1 MLKWPCPQ
9 SPYPLRH
16 TLGDCQLIAA
26 HVTDF
31 SPEICQAFNLSL
43 SLWWILWLFESR
55 RETVF
60 CLINSINHILKP
72 KGPKMYLVLAAFARW
87 LILPR
92 VVCVII
98 SHSSGRSK
106 QDWCLWTSLNWSRVS
121 LGQSERNCEGNWWIT
136 CLWFELQTAT
146 IDGKL
151 FFIVTQSQPG
161 RHDRH
166 NVSWR
171 SVLCLYL

>member
-1 MLKWPCPQ
+1 M
-9 SPYPLRH
+9 SPTFLQKYVKR
-16 TLGDCQLIAA
+16 LI
-26 HVTDF
+26 
-31 SPEICQAFNLSL
+31 SL
-43 SLWWILWLFESR
+43 SLCLCLCDEYYGCLNQG
-55 RETVF
+55 EKTLF
-60 CLINSINHILKP
+60 CLIDSINHILKP

-121 LGQSERNCEGNWWIT
+121 PGQSERNCEGNWWIT
-136 CLWFELQTAT
+136 CLWFELQTAP

-151 FFIVTQSQPG
+151 FFVVTQSQPR

-166 NVSWR
+166 NVSSWR